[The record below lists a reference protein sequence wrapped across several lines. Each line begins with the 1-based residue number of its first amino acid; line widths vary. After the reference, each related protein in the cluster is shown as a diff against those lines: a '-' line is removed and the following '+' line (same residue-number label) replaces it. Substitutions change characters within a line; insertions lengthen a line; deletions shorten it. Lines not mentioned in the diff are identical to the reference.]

1 MMIQQ
6 SFVSNV
12 AQVYAQEPM
21 NHDVMNAEELSLNVS
36 GFPTAAQSSGW
47 LSE

>member
-1 MMIQQ
+1 MMIRQ

-21 NHDVMNAEELSLNVS
+21 NHDVTSAEELRMNVS
-36 GFPTAAQSSGW
+36 GFPTAVQ
-47 LSE
+47 LSD